1 MIDTGTTAAPAS
13 PACDMSMRGRAA
25 RHWAGV
31 MAGAFGNKDLASGL
45 LDEGPQLA
53 DGTQAQTPCAEASA
67 RRRKPS

>member
-1 MIDTGTTAAPAS
+1 MVVGDTAAAAESSAMPKL
-13 PACDMSMRGRAA
+13 MSARAA

-31 MAGAFGNKDLASGL
+31 MAGAFGNKDVASGL